1 MIVTS
6 TNNIEGK
13 EIYEYRGLVFG
24 EVVQGIN
31 FLKDYLASWT
41 DAMGG
46 RSGTYEDE
54 IKEAR
59 NQAIREMIANAQDVE
74 ANAIIGARID
84 YEVLGQKNGMILVS
98 ASGTAVRVIDKDK
111 KKPKEYNMEISDF

>member
-111 KKPKEYNMEISDF
+111 KEPKEYNIDFSDF

>member
-111 KKPKEYNMEISDF
+111 T